1 MSYQTIS
8 RDGNMSLQYGR
19 GIQHGAGINPVIW
32 AQKFRE
38 KGLTSATLT
47 AMYNNSVSKGLGA
60 QKQDDAM
67 KDWIAAMRKL
77 GFTETQAKRFD
88 LDGGEAN
95 RIEAEMSKLAAIPD
109 AQANDADSSWLPSVA
124 DLTKYIPSVPS
135 LGYASKPGKTDA
147 PEPPPIAPVPTT
159 VNLATSAPFAAELTP
174 LPTATVPDPPVPD
187 PPGVSVI
194 QRAKNELEGASPMER
209 IRLLEVLQA
218 SPGIQELVK
227 AGLFKWQDIMKPN
240 PTGPE
245 HVSNPDGA
253 DPAMVID
260 AASLDKLQTALLQ
273 YAQQQ
278 QTTKSIDIQR
288 YAQQTSTAG
297 IKPGTGFYPGRPV
310 YTYPRH
316 IPGSLPNQ
324 TNVGWTGNSFTKTN

>member
-8 RDGNMSLQYGR
+8 RDGNMSLQYGS
-19 GIQHGAGINPVIW
+19 GIRPSSW
-32 AQKFRE
+32 AEKFRD
-38 KGLTSATLT
+38 KGISGNEVRR
-47 AMYNNSVSKGLGA
+47 MYDRAVKEGA
-60 QKQDDAM
+60 QGGKSYAITAWTKFM
-67 KDWIAAMRKL
+67 TSH
-77 GFTETQAKRFD
+77 GFTATDAEKFQLT
-88 LDGGEAN
+88 GEEGVQIQKA
-95 RIEAEMSKLAAIPD
+95 MLQK
-109 AQANDADSSWLPSVA
+109 AQANPAAQPAAYVVPPAQNPGWLSSF
-124 DLTKYIPSVPS
+124 IPDIPHANYV
-135 LGYASKPGKTDA
+135 GKPGA
-147 PEPPPIAPVPTT
+147 SAPPPVAPTPPALNPALTPPVPT
-159 VNLATSAPFAAELTP
+159 VPVP
-174 LPTATVPDPPVPD
+174 TVPVPTVPV

-194 QRAKNELEGASPMER
+194 QRAKDELEGASPMER

-278 QTTKSIDIQR
+278 QTTKTIDIQR

-297 IKPGTGFYPGRPV
+297 IKTGTGFYPGRSV
-310 YTYPRH
+310 YTFPRH
-316 IPGSLPNQ
+316 IPGSLPNPS
-324 TNVGWTGNSFTKTN
+324 NVGWTGESFTKKN

>member
-19 GIQHGAGINPVIW
+19 GIQHGGGINPVIW
-32 AQKFRE
+32 AKKFRD
-38 KGLTSATLT
+38 KGLTSATVT

-67 KDWIAAMRKL
+67 QDWIAAMLKL
-77 GFTETQAKRFD
+77 GFTEAEAKRFD

-95 RIEAEMSKLAAIPD
+95 RVEKEMSKLAAKPD
-109 AQANDADSSWLPSVA
+109 AQTKDADSGWLPTVA
-124 DLTKYIPSVPS
+124 DLTRYIPSAPS
-135 LGYASKPGKTDA
+135 LSYASKPNKQNVTA
-147 PEPPPIAPVPTT
+147 PPPVVTMPPM
-159 VNLATSAPFAAELTP
+159 VNPNAAVASAPLESELTAP
-174 LPTATVPDPPVPD
+174 SATVPV

-194 QRAKNELEGASPMER
+194 QRAKDELEGASPMER

-260 AASLDKLQTALLQ
+260 AASLDKLQAALLQ

-278 QTTKSIDIQR
+278 QTTKTIDIQR

-297 IKPGTGFYPGRPV
+297 NKPGTGFYPGRPV

-324 TNVGWTGNSFTKTN
+324 SNVGWTGESFTKKN

>member
-8 RDGNMSLQYGR
+8 RDGNMSLQYGS
-19 GIQHGAGINPVIW
+19 GIRPSSW
-32 AQKFRE
+32 AVKFRD
-38 KGLTSATLT
+38 KGISGNEVRR
-47 AMYNNSVSKGLGA
+47 MYDRAVEEGA
-60 QKQDDAM
+60 QGGISYAITAWTKFM
-67 KDWIAAMRKL
+67 TSH
-77 GFTETQAKRFD
+77 GFTATDAEKFQLTGEEGVQIQKAMLSPAAQPAK
-88 LDGGEAN
+88 EAK
-95 RIEAEMSKLAAIPD
+95 SG
-109 AQANDADSSWLPSVA
+109 WLPAMA
-124 DLTKYIPSVPS
+124 DLTRYIPSAPS
-135 LGYASKPGKTDA
+135 LGYANKPNA
-147 PEPPPIAPVPTT
+147 PEPPPIVPPPAM
-159 VNLATSAPFAAELTP
+159 VNPNTAVASAPLASQLTAP
-174 LPTATVPDPPVPD
+174 SATVPV

-194 QRAKNELEGASPMER
+194 QRAKDELEGASPMER

-278 QTTKSIDIQR
+278 QTTKTIDIQR

-297 IKPGTGFYPGRPV
+297 IKPGTGFYPGRSV
-310 YTYPRH
+310 YTFPRH
-316 IPGSLPNQ
+316 IPGSLPNPS
-324 TNVGWTGNSFTKTN
+324 NVGWTGESFTKKN

>member
-8 RDGNMSLQYGR
+8 RDGNMSLQYGS
-19 GIQHGAGINPVIW
+19 GIRPSSW
-32 AQKFRE
+32 AVKFRD
-38 KGLTSATLT
+38 KGISGNEVRR
-47 AMYNNSVSKGLGA
+47 MYDRAVEEGA
-60 QKQDDAM
+60 QGGKSHAITAWTKFM
-67 KDWIAAMRKL
+67 TSH
-77 GFTETQAKRFD
+77 GFTATDAEKFQLTGEEGVQIQKAMLSPAAQPAK
-88 LDGGEAN
+88 EAK
-95 RIEAEMSKLAAIPD
+95 SG
-109 AQANDADSSWLPSVA
+109 WLPAMS
-124 DLTKYIPSVPS
+124 DLTRYIPSAPS
-135 LGYASKPGKTDA
+135 LGYANKPNA
-147 PEPPPIAPVPTT
+147 PEPPPIVPPPAM
-159 VNLATSAPFAAELTP
+159 VNPNTAVASAPLESELTAP
-174 LPTATVPDPPVPD
+174 SATVPV

-194 QRAKNELEGASPMER
+194 QRAKDELEGASPMER

-273 YAQQQ
+273 YAQRQ
-278 QTTKSIDIQR
+278 QTTKTIDIQR

-297 IKPGTGFYPGRPV
+297 NKTGTGFFPGRPV

-324 TNVGWTGNSFTKTN
+324 SNVGWTGESFTKKN

>member
-8 RDGNMSLQYGR
+8 RDGNMSLQYGS
-19 GIQHGAGINPVIW
+19 GIRPSSW
-32 AQKFRE
+32 AVKFRD
-38 KGLTSATLT
+38 KGISGNEVRR
-47 AMYNNSVSKGLGA
+47 MYDRAVEEGA
-60 QKQDDAM
+60 QGGISYAITAWTKFM
-67 KDWIAAMRKL
+67 TSH
-77 GFTETQAKRFD
+77 GFTATDAEKFQLTGEEGVQIQKAMLSPAAQPAK
-88 LDGGEAN
+88 EAK
-95 RIEAEMSKLAAIPD
+95 SG
-109 AQANDADSSWLPSVA
+109 WLPTVA
-124 DLTKYIPSVPS
+124 DLTRYIPSAPS
-135 LGYASKPGKTDA
+135 LGYANKPNA
-147 PEPPPIAPVPTT
+147 PEPPPIVPPPAM
-159 VNLATSAPFAAELTP
+159 VNPNTAVASAPLASQLTAP
-174 LPTATVPDPPVPD
+174 SATVPV

-194 QRAKNELEGASPMER
+194 QRAKDELEGASPMER

-278 QTTKSIDIQR
+278 QTTKTIDIQR

-297 IKPGTGFYPGRPV
+297 IKPGTGFYPGRSV
-310 YTYPRH
+310 YTFPRH
-316 IPGSLPNQ
+316 IPGSLPNPS
-324 TNVGWTGNSFTKTN
+324 NVGWTGESFTKKN

>member
-8 RDGNMSLQYGR
+8 RDGNMSLQYGS
-19 GIQHGAGINPVIW
+19 GIRPSSW
-32 AQKFRE
+32 AVKFRD
-38 KGLTSATLT
+38 KGISGNEVRR
-47 AMYNNSVSKGLGA
+47 MYDRAVEEGA
-60 QKQDDAM
+60 QGGISYAITAWTKFM
-67 KDWIAAMRKL
+67 TSH
-77 GFTETQAKRFD
+77 GFTATDAEKFQLTGEEGVQIQKAMLSPAAQPAK
-88 LDGGEAN
+88 EAK
-95 RIEAEMSKLAAIPD
+95 SG
-109 AQANDADSSWLPSVA
+109 WLPAMA
-124 DLTKYIPSVPS
+124 DLTRYIPSAPRLS
-135 LGYASKPGKTDA
+135 YANKPNA
-147 PEPPPIAPVPTT
+147 PEPPPIVPPPAM
-159 VNLATSAPFAAELTP
+159 VNPDTAVASAPPESELTAP
-174 LPTATVPDPPVPD
+174 SATVPV

-194 QRAKNELEGASPMER
+194 QRAKDELEGASPMER

-278 QTTKSIDIQR
+278 QTTKTIDIQR

-297 IKPGTGFYPGRPV
+297 IKPGTGFYPGRSV
-310 YTYPRH
+310 YTFPRH
-316 IPGSLPNQ
+316 IPGSLPNPS
-324 TNVGWTGNSFTKTN
+324 NVGWTGESFTKKN

>member
-1 MSYQTIS
+1 
-8 RDGNMSLQYGR
+8 MSLQYGS
-19 GIQHGAGINPVIW
+19 GIRPSSW
-32 AQKFRE
+32 AVKFRD
-38 KGLTSATLT
+38 KGISGNEVRR
-47 AMYNNSVSKGLGA
+47 MYDRAVEEGA
-60 QKQDDAM
+60 QGGISYAITAWTKFM
-67 KDWIAAMRKL
+67 TSH
-77 GFTETQAKRFD
+77 GFTATDAEKFQLTGEEGVQIQKAMLSPAAQPAK
-88 LDGGEAN
+88 EAK
-95 RIEAEMSKLAAIPD
+95 SG
-109 AQANDADSSWLPSVA
+109 WLPTVA
-124 DLTKYIPSVPS
+124 DLTRYIPSAPS
-135 LGYASKPGKTDA
+135 LGYANKPNA
-147 PEPPPIAPVPTT
+147 PEPPPIVPPPAM
-159 VNLATSAPFAAELTP
+159 VNPNTAVASAPLASDLTAP
-174 LPTATVPDPPVPD
+174 SATVPV

-194 QRAKNELEGASPMER
+194 QRAKDELEGASPMER

-278 QTTKSIDIQR
+278 QTTKTIDIQR

-297 IKPGTGFYPGRPV
+297 IKPGTGFYPGRSV
-310 YTYPRH
+310 YTFPRH
-316 IPGSLPNQ
+316 IPGSLPNPS
-324 TNVGWTGNSFTKTN
+324 NVGWTGESFTKKN

>member
-8 RDGNMSLQYGR
+8 RDGNMSLQYGSGIR
-19 GIQHGAGINPVIW
+19 PSSWAEKFRDKGISGNEVRRMYDRAVKEGARGGTNYAITAWTEFMTSHGFTATDAEKFQLTGEEGIQI
-32 AQKFRE
+32 QK
-38 KGLTSATLT
+38 
-47 AMYNNSVSKGLGA
+47 AML
-60 QKQDDAM
+60 QK
-67 KDWIAAMRKL
+67 
-77 GFTETQAKRFD
+77 TQATPAAQPAE
-88 LDGGEAN
+88 EAK
-95 RIEAEMSKLAAIPD
+95 SG
-109 AQANDADSSWLPSVA
+109 WLPTVA
-124 DLTKYIPSVPS
+124 DLTRYIPSAPS
-135 LGYASKPGKTDA
+135 LSYASKPNKQNVPA
-147 PEPPPIAPVPTT
+147 PPPVVTMPPMVNPNAAVASAPLESE
-159 VNLATSAPFAAELTP
+159 LATPS
-174 LPTATVPDPPVPD
+174 ATVPV

-194 QRAKNELEGASPMER
+194 QRAKDELEGASPMER

-278 QTTKSIDIQR
+278 QTTKTIDIQR

-297 IKPGTGFYPGRPV
+297 IKTGTGFYPGRSV
-310 YTYPRH
+310 YTFPRH
-316 IPGSLPNQ
+316 IPGSLPNPS
-324 TNVGWTGNSFTKTN
+324 NVGWTGESFTKKN

>member
-8 RDGNMSLQYGR
+8 RDGNMSLQYGS
-19 GIQHGAGINPVIW
+19 GIRPSSW
-32 AQKFRE
+32 AVKFRD
-38 KGLTSATLT
+38 KGISGNEVRR
-47 AMYNNSVSKGLGA
+47 MYDRAVEEGA
-60 QKQDDAM
+60 QGGISYAITAWTKFM
-67 KDWIAAMRKL
+67 TSH
-77 GFTETQAKRFD
+77 GFTATDAEKFQLTGEEGVQIQKAMLSPAAQPAK
-88 LDGGEAN
+88 EAK
-95 RIEAEMSKLAAIPD
+95 SG
-109 AQANDADSSWLPSVA
+109 WLPAMA
-124 DLTKYIPSVPS
+124 DLTRYIPSAPR
-135 LGYASKPGKTDA
+135 LGYANKPNA
-147 PEPPPIAPVPTT
+147 PEPPPIVPPPAM
-159 VNLATSAPFAAELTP
+159 VNPNTAVASAPLESELTAP
-174 LPTATVPDPPVPD
+174 SATVPV

-194 QRAKNELEGASPMER
+194 QRAKDELEGASPMDR

-278 QTTKSIDIQR
+278 QTTKTIDIQR

-297 IKPGTGFYPGRPV
+297 IKPGTGFYPGRSV
-310 YTYPRH
+310 YTFPRH
-316 IPGSLPNQ
+316 IPGSLPNPS
-324 TNVGWTGNSFTKTN
+324 NVGWTGESFTKKN

>member
-1 MSYQTIS
+1 
-8 RDGNMSLQYGR
+8 MSLQYGS
-19 GIQHGAGINPVIW
+19 GIRPSSW
-32 AQKFRE
+32 AVKFRD
-38 KGLTSATLT
+38 KGISGNEVRR
-47 AMYNNSVSKGLGA
+47 MYDRAVEEGA
-60 QKQDDAM
+60 QGGISYAITAWTKFM
-67 KDWIAAMRKL
+67 TSH
-77 GFTETQAKRFD
+77 GFTATDAEKFQLTGEEGVQIQKAMLSPAAQPAK
-88 LDGGEAN
+88 EAK
-95 RIEAEMSKLAAIPD
+95 SG
-109 AQANDADSSWLPSVA
+109 WLPTVA
-124 DLTKYIPSVPS
+124 DLTRYIPSAPS
-135 LGYASKPGKTDA
+135 LGYANKPNA
-147 PEPPPIAPVPTT
+147 PEPPPIVPPPAM
-159 VNLATSAPFAAELTP
+159 VNPNTAVASAPLASQLTAP
-174 LPTATVPDPPVPD
+174 SATVPV

-194 QRAKNELEGASPMER
+194 QRAKDELEGASPMER

-278 QTTKSIDIQR
+278 QTTKTIDIQR

-297 IKPGTGFYPGRPV
+297 IKTGTGFYPGRSV
-310 YTYPRH
+310 YTFPRH
-316 IPGSLPNQ
+316 IPGSLPNPS
-324 TNVGWTGNSFTKTN
+324 NVGWTGESFTKKN

>member
-8 RDGNMSLQYGR
+8 RDGNMSLQYGS
-19 GIQHGAGINPVIW
+19 GIRPSSW
-32 AQKFRE
+32 AVKFRD
-38 KGLTSATLT
+38 KGISGNEVRR
-47 AMYNNSVSKGLGA
+47 MYDRAVEEGA
-60 QKQDDAM
+60 QGGISYAITAWTKFM
-67 KDWIAAMRKL
+67 TSH
-77 GFTETQAKRFD
+77 GFTATDAEKFQLTGEEGVQIQKAMLSPAAQPAK
-88 LDGGEAN
+88 EAK
-95 RIEAEMSKLAAIPD
+95 SG
-109 AQANDADSSWLPSVA
+109 WLPAMA
-124 DLTKYIPSVPS
+124 DLTRYIPSAPS
-135 LGYASKPGKTDA
+135 LGYANKPNA
-147 PEPPPIAPVPTT
+147 PEPPPIVPPPAM
-159 VNLATSAPFAAELTP
+159 VNPNTAVASAPLESELTAP
-174 LPTATVPDPPVPD
+174 SATVPV

-194 QRAKNELEGASPMER
+194 QRAKDELEGASPMER

-278 QTTKSIDIQR
+278 QTTKTIDIQR

-297 IKPGTGFYPGRPV
+297 IKPGTGFYPGRSV
-310 YTYPRH
+310 YTFPRH
-316 IPGSLPNQ
+316 IPGSLPNPS
-324 TNVGWTGNSFTKTN
+324 NVGWTGESFTKKN